1 MEKHSVCRVGAAEL
15 RCLLVALAMVLLTG
29 FILLSPA
36 AAADCDY
43 QIDLEVVEQAQPNL
57 SDQLFGG
64 LPEERYF
71 LMLGDKLLVTAE
83 EDETLTQLVIDV
95 AGRYVND
102 STISCRLAEEEQL
115 RLCYGPVSIWA
126 STDVEAAAEA
136 LLDTLTF
143 VTVEETVANET
154 VPYRQVT
161 VQDPERYVDEEPVV
175 SRGVN
180 GLREVTTH
188 TICENGLVKEREE
201 VSSRILVIP
210 VAEVTTVGIKEHP
223 LYIWPVEGR
232 VSSHFGPRNISGG
245 SKNHKGVDIACPTG
259 SEIVAARAGTV
270 IWSGWNGGYG
280 YLIKIEHEDGSVTYY
295 GHNSQL
301 IAQEGDWVEQGD
313 LIALS
318 GSTGQSTGPHCHFEI
333 RIDGTA
339 VDPEDYLEA
348 NE

>member
-1 MEKHSVCRVGAAEL
+1 MEKHSVCRAGTAGL
-15 RCLLVALAMVLLTG
+15 RCLLGALAMALLTV

-57 SDQLFGG
+57 NDQLFGG

-71 LMLGDKLLVTAE
+71 LLLGDKVLVAAE
-83 EDETLTQLVIDV
+83 DDETLTQLVMDV

-102 STISCRLAEEEQL
+102 STISCRLDEEEQL
-115 RLCYGPVSIWA
+115 QLCYGPVSIWT
-126 STDVEAAAEA
+126 STDMDAAAET
-136 LLDTLTF
+136 LLNTLTF
-143 VTVEETVANET
+143 VTVEETVSNET
-154 VPYRQVT
+154 VHYRQVT
-161 VQDPERYVDEEPVV
+161 VQDPDRYVDEEPVV
-175 SRGVN
+175 SGGVN

-188 TICENGLVKEREE
+188 TTCENGLVKEREE
-201 VSSRILVIP
+201 VSSRTLIVP
-210 VAEVTTVGIKEHP
+210 VAEVTSVGIKEHP
-223 LYIWPVEGR
+223 LYIWPAEGR

-245 SKNHKGVDIACPTG
+245 SKNHKGVDIACPKG

-280 YLIKIEHEDGSVTYY
+280 YLIKIEHEDGNVTYY
-295 GHNSQL
+295 GHNSEL

-333 RIDGTA
+333 RIDDNP
-339 VDPEDYLEA
+339 VDPEDWLEPQS
-348 NE
+348 